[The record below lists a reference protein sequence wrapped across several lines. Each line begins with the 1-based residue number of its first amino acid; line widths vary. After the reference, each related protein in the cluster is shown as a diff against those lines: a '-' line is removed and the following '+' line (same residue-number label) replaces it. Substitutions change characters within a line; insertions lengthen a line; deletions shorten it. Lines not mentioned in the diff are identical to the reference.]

1 MGTCFSSSIITH
13 CWKLFQLQCC
23 IVVKIQNM
31 YITVF
36 MSKIISLLFRRRVA
50 QELGVPLGD
59 EVGYAIRF
67 EDRTSERTCIK

>member
-1 MGTCFSSSIITH
+1 
-13 CWKLFQLQCC
+13 
-23 IVVKIQNM
+23 M
-31 YITVF
+31 YVTVF

>member
-1 MGTCFSSSIITH
+1 LKVISVTM
-13 CWKLFQLQCC
+13 LLN
-23 IVVKIQNM
+23 IQNM
-31 YITVF
+31 YVTVF
-36 MSKIISLLFRRRVA
+36 VSKSAFLLFRRRVA